1 MEKKELE
8 LQLSELKT
16 QLEQAATDKAKA
28 EVKLQ
33 MKAIEDQIA
42 ELKGVQ
48 TSIKTIEDGV
58 KGLTDWKVG
67 KDEADKLNQA
77 ALDELIS
84 AHKEAKKRN
93 GLAAG
98 ASVKDAMHESFE
110 SRKKELAE
118 YKENRRSINVEI
130 KTVGDIGANSN
141 FAISGTQTFAGG
153 AGVPGV
159 GRKPYELSHIRELMT
174 ILPVE
179 KADSIYVIRD
189 AGGEGAPTS
198 VAKGAAKPQSDR
210 DYTKLVVPV
219 TKIAH
224 FYRIPDE
231 WLDDLDWLSGEISS
245 VGMEE
250 LLSKEDDMIL
260 NNAAGGE
267 FQGLVTATNSTAFSA
282 PTSLDSAIDGANNY
296 DALVAAWTQ
305 LRNAKVSN
313 LSAVLVNPSDYAAM
327 ILAKATTGEY
337 LFGAPNVTIPNIFGT
352 PIVPHT
358 AITSDKFLIGD
369 FKQAVLGQ
377 RKGLS
382 VRFYDQDADNATK
395 NMVTV
400 VIEERVAVVARRDDK
415 LVYGDFS
422 DARAALE
429 LGS

>member
-1 MEKKELE
+1 MTPE
-8 LQLSELKT
+8 ELKA
-16 QLEQAATDKAKA
+16 QLETLETNLKAAASADAK
-28 EVKLQ
+28 K
-33 MKAIEDQIA
+33 QIQSQID
-42 ELKGVQ
+42 ELKKLIPD
-48 TSIKTIEDGV
+48 TKKLEDGINDV
-58 KGLTDWKVG
+58 KKTVG
-67 KDEADKLNQA
+67 EIAGWQVKKDETDKLNQA

-84 AHKEAKKRN
+84 AHKEAKKRT
-93 GLAAG
+93 GLAVG

-267 FQGLVTATNSTAFSA
+267 FQGLVTATNSTAFAA
-282 PTSLDSAIDGANNY
+282 PTSLASLIDGANNY

-422 DARAALE
+422 VARAALE